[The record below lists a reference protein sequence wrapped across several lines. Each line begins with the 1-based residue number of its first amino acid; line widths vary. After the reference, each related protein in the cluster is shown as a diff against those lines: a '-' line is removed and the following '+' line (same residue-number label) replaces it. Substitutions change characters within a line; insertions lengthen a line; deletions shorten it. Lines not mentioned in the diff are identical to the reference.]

1 MFLIILLILVIVFYP
16 YTEHFTDLPSIQKL
30 HDDFDD
36 VFKNNRRSIRDDPD
50 SYMNLYTNLN
60 N

>member
-1 MFLIILLILVIVFYP
+1 MFLIILLILVIIFYP
-16 YTEHFTDLPSIQKL
+16 YTEHFTDLSSIQKL
-30 HDDFDD
+30 HDEFD
-36 VFKNNRRSIRDDPD
+36 VLFKNNTRSIRDDSD